1 LTPKPVP
8 PRGPVTPADFK
19 NLYKT
24 NPEVLEQVEG
34 GTTDLSVEFSEDYLG
49 LKFAALHSDT
59 WRYVAKVQKW
69 RAWTGQVWKDDETL
83 RAFDLSRAICRKAAI
98 AAKEPNAK
106 RRLSEVGTFS
116 AVERAARADRLLAA
130 TVEQFDSDTM
140 QFNTASGTL
149 DLVSGKLMAHNPANF
164 HTKIAGCGFSDTRPE
179 LWLSFLDRI
188 TDHDKEL
195 QDYLRRVCGYCLSG
209 LTVEQSLFFLYGVG
223 ANGKSVFVSTISG
236 ILGDYGKATPV
247 EVFLETKSDQHP
259 TGLAGLQGARL
270 AFTTETERNSRW
282 AESRIKWMTGG
293 ERLTARL
300 MRQDYSEFD
309 PQFKVMVSGNHCP
322 RLSSVGEAVRRRV
335 HLIPFR
341 VVIPAEERDQRLTE
355 KLRKEWPS
363 ILGWMLS
370 GCMDWQKSGL
380 HVPQAVK
387 DATDD
392 YLNGEDKTG
401 LWLDERCDVDRNS
414 SAGATAAWH
423 DYKQWCEELNEQPGS
438 QRTFSQELHSRG
450 FIKTHTRTGN
460 SFQGLCLKSDMPEV
474 SR

>member
-1 LTPKPVP
+1 
-8 PRGPVTPADFK
+8 
-19 NLYKT
+19 
-24 NPEVLEQVEG
+24 
-34 GTTDLSVEFSEDYLG
+34 
-49 LKFAALHSDT
+49 
-59 WRYVAKVQKW
+59 
-69 RAWTGQVWKDDETL
+69 
-83 RAFDLSRAICRKAAI
+83 
-98 AAKEPNAK
+98 
-106 RRLSEVGTFS
+106 
-116 AVERAARADRLLAA
+116 
-130 TVEQFDSDTM
+130 
-140 QFNTASGTL
+140 
-149 DLVSGKLMAHNPANF
+149 
-164 HTKIAGCGFSDTRPE
+164 
-179 LWLSFLDRI
+179 
-188 TDHDKEL
+188 
-195 QDYLRRVCGYCLSG
+195 
-209 LTVEQSLFFLYGVG
+209 
-223 ANGKSVFVSTISG
+223 
-236 ILGDYGKATPV
+236 
-247 EVFLETKSDQHP
+247 
-259 TGLAGLQGARL
+259 
-270 AFTTETERNSRW
+270 
-282 AESRIKWMTGG
+282 MTGG